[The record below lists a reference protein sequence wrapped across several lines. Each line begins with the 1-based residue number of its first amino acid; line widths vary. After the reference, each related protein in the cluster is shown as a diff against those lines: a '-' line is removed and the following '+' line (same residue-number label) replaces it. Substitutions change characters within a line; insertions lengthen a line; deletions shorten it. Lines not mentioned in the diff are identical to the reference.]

1 MELKHLL
8 SDLDMLIDYDGY
20 AFFLQCPVLELHAT
34 NTT

>member
-8 SDLDMLIDYDGY
+8 FDLDMVIDYDGY
-20 AFFLQCPVLELHAT
+20 AFLQCPVLELHAT